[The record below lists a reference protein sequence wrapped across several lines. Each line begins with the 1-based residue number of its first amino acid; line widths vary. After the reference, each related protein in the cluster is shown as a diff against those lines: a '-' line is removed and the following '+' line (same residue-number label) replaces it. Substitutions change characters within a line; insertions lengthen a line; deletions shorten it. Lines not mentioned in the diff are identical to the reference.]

1 MKTRILWS
9 LLIIGS
15 VVGSSWSQEK
25 HPKKQV
31 LATPPP
37 NTSAAEQKLHKY
49 NVPVE
54 EKERKNP
61 VRFTELSVDRGKK
74 VFQNHCVLCH
84 GINADG
90 KGDFTGVYGVHPPDF
105 TDPKQL
111 RQHTDGEL
119 FYIIGTG
126 SEKMPGQHR
135 KLPEKQRWDVVNYLR
150 AVEGRTPDKV
160 IGDQGDTVILKM
172 H

>member
-15 VVGSSWSQEK
+15 VVGSSWAQEK
-25 HPKKQV
+25 RPQKQV
-31 LATPPP
+31 LPTPPP
-37 NTSAAEQKLHKY
+37 NTFTAEQAHHKY

-61 VRFTELSVDRGKK
+61 VRFTELSVDRGRKM
-74 VFQNHCVLCH
+74 FQNHCVLCH

-105 TDPKQL
+105 TDPEQL
-111 RQHTDGEL
+111 RQRTDGEL

-135 KLPEKQRWDVVNYLR
+135 KLPERQRWDVVNYLR
-150 AVEGRTPDKV
+150 AVEGQTPAKV
-160 IGDQGDTVILKM
+160 IGDKGDTVILKM